1 MLHLHRRKATHR
13 WGVNAL
19 AVAALA
25 AWGLLSQPAPP
36 AHAAEPGVE
45 PPAVTRTLPPGGTA
59 TIAKVVHTPTVP
71 PKPDIVLLAD
81 TTGSMGSAIANV
93 KVNAADIV
101 TAVSGAQSGAQFAAA
116 NYRDA
121 GDAVPFAVDQG
132 LTADPALVQA
142 GVNAWTAGGGGDFA
156 EDGLNAL
163 YQLATGAVTFRP
175 DGTRIVVIF
184 GDAPS
189 HEPSNGHTRAEVIAA
204 LQAADVRVVAV
215 NVGAGGGLN
224 QGGQIKAVTDAT
236 DGVFLDNV
244 PAGEVS
250 DAILAGIQAIEV
262 TVTPSADCDDPL
274 SLSLSPASRT
284 VTSGDDAAFS
294 ETVEVDGGAA
304 GGTYHC
310 EVDFLIDGTSRG
322 YVQTLTV
329 HVPGLSVY
337 DVQVNEGAGSVDFTV
352 TLSVPAPFPVSVSY
366 ATTTGS
372 AGAAD
377 YTAKSGVLTFAPN
390 ETLKTVTVP
399 IADDAVDELNET
411 FKLGLSSPS
420 GAGLTDPS
428 GEATIVD
435 NDRDGAFTCSATALN
450 LAGQLAAQA
459 NPANSPCV
467 DATAA
472 GPDNTFNA
480 GLVTVKTTG
489 LSASTDLTPDS
500 QSATPAAGDKAVATS
515 AAGSTKI
522 TVAGLVTIEVGYI
535 NATASATCA
544 TGPGGLVPQFAG
556 SSTITNLKIN
566 GATVTVGSG
575 PVTIPL
581 VVGSLKL
588 NSTTTTATGVTQQAL
603 VLDTLLTDLVIG
615 EAKAGVTGTPT
626 HPAGTPCRA

>member
-1 MLHLHRRKATHR
+1 M
-13 WGVNAL
+13 NAL

-25 AWGLLSQPAPP
+25 AWGLLSQPAP

-45 PPAVTRTLPPGGTA
+45 PAAVTRTLPPGGTA

-274 SLSLSPASRT
+274 SLSLSPLR
-284 VTSGDDAAFS
+284 
-294 ETVEVDGGAA
+294 
-304 GGTYHC
+304 
-310 EVDFLIDGTSRG
+310 
-322 YVQTLTV
+322 
-329 HVPGLSVY
+329 
-337 DVQVNEGAGSVDFTV
+337 
-352 TLSVPAPFPVSVSY
+352 AP
-366 ATTTGS
+366 
-372 AGAAD
+372 
-377 YTAKSGVLTFAPN
+377 
-390 ETLKTVTVP
+390 
-399 IADDAVDELNET
+399 
-411 FKLGLSSPS
+411 
-420 GAGLTDPS
+420 
-428 GEATIVD
+428 
-435 NDRDGAFTCSATALN
+435 
-450 LAGQLAAQA
+450 
-459 NPANSPCV
+459 
-467 DATAA
+467 
-472 GPDNTFNA
+472 
-480 GLVTVKTTG
+480 
-489 LSASTDLTPDS
+489 
-500 QSATPAAGDKAVATS
+500 
-515 AAGSTKI
+515 
-522 TVAGLVTIEVGYI
+522 
-535 NATASATCA
+535 
-544 TGPGGLVPQFAG
+544 
-556 SSTITNLKIN
+556 
-566 GATVTVGSG
+566 
-575 PVTIPL
+575 
-581 VVGSLKL
+581 
-588 NSTTTTATGVTQQAL
+588 
-603 VLDTLLTDLVIG
+603 
-615 EAKAGVTGTPT
+615 
-626 HPAGTPCRA
+626 

>member
-25 AWGLLSQPAPP
+25 AWGLLSQPTPP

-45 PPAVTRTLPPGGTA
+45 PSAVTRTLPPGGTA
-59 TIAKVVHTPTVP
+59 TISKVVHTPTVP
-71 PKPDIVLLAD
+71 PKPDIVFLAD
-81 TTGSMGSAIANV
+81 TTGSMFSAINNV
-93 KVNAADIV
+93 KTNAADILA
-101 TAVSGAQSGAQFAAA
+101 AVSGAQPGAQFAAA
-116 NYRDA
+116 NYKDV
-121 GDAVPFAVDQG
+121 DDTPPFAVNQG
-132 LTADPALVQA
+132 LTADQALAQA
-142 GVNAWTAGGGGDFA
+142 GINAWSIGGGGDLP

-163 YQLATGAVTFRP
+163 YELATGAVAFRP

-189 HEPSNGHTRAEVIAA
+189 HEPSLGHTRAQVIAA
-204 LQAADVRVVAV
+204 LQAAHVRVVAV
-215 NVGAGGGLN
+215 NVGAGGLN
-224 QGGQIKAVTDAT
+224 QNGQIQAVTDAT
-236 DGVFLDNV
+236 GGVFLDNV
-244 PAGEVS
+244 PADQVA

-262 TVTPSADCDDPL
+262 TVTHSVDCDGAL
-274 SLSLSPASRT
+274 SLALSPASRT

-304 GGTYHC
+304 PGTYHC

-337 DVQVNEGAGSVDFTV
+337 DVQVNEGAGTVDFTV

-366 ATTTGS
+366 ATTAGS

-377 YTAKSGVLTFAPN
+377 FSAKSGVLNFSPN

-435 NDRDGAFTCSATALN
+435 NDRDGVFTCSATALN

-489 LSASTDLTPDS
+489 LSANTDLTPNNLS
-500 QSATPAAGDKAVATS
+500 TTPAAGDKAVSTS

-544 TGPGGLVPQFAG
+544 TGPGGLVPQFSG
-556 SSTITNLKIN
+556 SSTITNLKVN

-575 PVTIPL
+575 PLTIPL

-615 EAKAGVTGTPT
+615 EAKAGVAGTST
-626 HPAGTPCRA
+626 HPAGSPCRA

>member
-13 WGVNAL
+13 WGLSVL
-19 AVAALA
+19 TVAALA
-25 AWGLLSQPAPP
+25 AAGLLSQPAPP
-36 AHAAEPGVE
+36 AYAADPGVE
-45 PPAVTRTLPPGGTA
+45 PSAVTRTLPPGGSA
-59 TIAKVVHTPTVP
+59 TIAKVVHTPAVP
-71 PKPDIVLLAD
+71 PNPDIVFLAD
-81 TTGSMGSAIANV
+81 TTGSMSGAIANV
-93 KVNAADIV
+93 KTNAADIL
-101 TAVSGAQSGAQFAAA
+101 TAVVGAQPSAQFAAA
-116 NYRDA
+116 NYKDVN
-121 GDAVPFAVDQG
+121 DTPPFAVNQA
-132 LTADPALVQA
+132 LTADQALAQA
-142 GVNAWTAGGGGDFA
+142 GINAWSIGGGGDTP

-175 DGTRIVVIF
+175 GGTRIVVIF
-184 GDAPS
+184 GDAVS
-189 HEPSNGHTRAEVIAA
+189 HEPSLGHTRAQVIAA
-204 LQAADVRVVAV
+204 LQAADIRVVAV
-215 NVGAGGGLN
+215 NVGGGGLN
-224 QGGQIKAVTDAT
+224 QGGQIQAVTDAT
-236 DGVFLDNV
+236 GGVFLDNV
-244 PAGEVS
+244 PSNQVA

-262 TVTPSADCDDPL
+262 TVTPSVDCDDPL
-274 SLSLSPASRT
+274 SVSLSPASRT

-294 ETVEVDGGAA
+294 ETVDVDGEAA
-304 GGTYHC
+304 GGSFQC
-310 EVDFLIDGTSRG
+310 EVDFLIDGASRG

-337 DVQVNEGAGSVDFTV
+337 DVQVNEGAGTVDFTV
-352 TLSVPAPFPVSVSY
+352 TLSSPAPFPVSVSY

-377 YTAKSGVLTFAPN
+377 FTAKSGVLNFSPS

-420 GAGLTDPS
+420 GAALTDPS

-450 LAGQLAAQA
+450 LAGQLYAQA

-467 DATAA
+467 DATAT

-480 GLVTVKTTG
+480 GLVVVRTTG
-489 LSASTDLTPDS
+489 LSASTDLTPNN
-500 QSATPAAGDKAVATS
+500 QGAAPAAGDKAVSTA

-535 NATASATCA
+535 SATASATCA
-544 TGPGGLVPQFAG
+544 AGPGGLVPQFVG
-556 SSTITNLKIN
+556 SSTISSLKVN

-575 PVTIPL
+575 PLTVPL
-581 VVGSLKL
+581 VVGTLKL

-603 VLDTLLTDLVIG
+603 VLDTLLADLVIG
-615 EAKAGVTGTPT
+615 EAKAGVAGTPT
-626 HPAGTPCRA
+626 HPTGTPCRA